1 MNHETYASGQF
12 AKKIDSAIEQAG
24 EIRDIIES
32 ISGRELDGNWFPYKP
47 LGSDG
52 SMDGVTVTGYEK
64 PFVHWTDRH
73 GNSGSSDIRKAEG
86 KLPWRID
93 WAARWGIHGITCEP
107 AGKDHGAAGGSFDTG
122 LPICKLLGSE
132 PPSKMVYEWI
142 QVKGAGPMSSS
153 SGNTVGPIEALSLV
167 PPEILRYLIAGSKMN
182 RHIDFNTGSALFQMA
197 DEYERLVATPPNP
210 DAGELTKRQRVAAIT
225 QSGSM
230 RLSQINR
237 GTDPVDSLAGVTF
250 RHLAMLAQ
258 IKTSDDDVWNSL
270 RNSGHLTDE
279 PNSALQNRLE
289 RMRNWI
295 GSIHFPEEA
304 KINIQKKIEDNTRAQ
319 LSPEQITFLQRLAV
333 ELSDSEWSDEAIGN
347 TIRTIS
353 SDCGVSGREAYIAL
367 YWAMLGRKHGPKAS
381 SLLLEIG
388 KDDAIKLLSS

>member
-1 MNHETYASGQF
+1 
-12 AKKIDSAIEQAG
+12 
-24 EIRDIIES
+24 
-32 ISGRELDGNWFPYKP
+32 
-47 LGSDG
+47 
-52 SMDGVTVTGYEK
+52 
-64 PFVHWTDRH
+64 
-73 GNSGSSDIRKAEG
+73 
-86 KLPWRID
+86 
-93 WAARWGIHGITCEP
+93 
-107 AGKDHGAAGGSFDTG
+107 
-122 LPICKLLGSE
+122 
-132 PPSKMVYEWI
+132 
-142 QVKGAGPMSSS
+142 
-153 SGNTVGPIEALSLV
+153 
-167 PPEILRYLIAGSKMN
+167 MN

>member
-1 MNHETYASGQF
+1 M
-12 AKKIDSAIEQAG
+12 ID
-24 EIRDIIES
+24 
-32 ISGRELDGNWFPYKP
+32 WFPYKP

-73 GNSGSSDIRKAEG
+73 GKSGSADIRKAEG

-153 SGNTVGPIEALSLV
+153 SGNTVGPIEALNLV

-197 DEYERLVATPPNP
+197 DEYERLVADPPNP
-210 DAGELTKRQRVAAIT
+210 DAEDLTKRQRVAAIT
-225 QSGSM
+225 QSGAM

-237 GTDPVDSLAGVTF
+237 GSDPVDSLAGVTF

-258 IKTSDDDVWNSL
+258 IKTSDNDVWNSL
-270 RNSGHLTDE
+270 RNSGHLSGE

-295 GSIHFPEEA
+295 GSIHFPEDA
-304 KINIQKKIEDNTRAQ
+304 RINIQEEIDENVRAQ
-319 LSPEQITFLQRLAV
+319 LSPKQIKFPQRLAV
-333 ELSDSEWSDEAIGN
+333 ELRDSEWSDEAIGN
-347 TIRTIS
+347 TIRMIS
-353 SDCGVSGREAYIAL
+353 PIRESVEEKPTL
-367 YWAMLGRKHGPKAS
+367 HC
-381 SLLLEIG
+381 IG
-388 KDDAIKLLSS
+388 LC

>member
-1 MNHETYASGQF
+1 MNHETYSSGQF
-12 AKKIDSAIEQAG
+12 AEKIDSAIEQAE
-24 EIRDIIES
+24 EIREIIET
-32 ISGRELDGNWFPYKP
+32 ISGRELDDNWFPYKP

-73 GNSGSSDIRKAEG
+73 GKSGSADIRKAEG

-153 SGNTVGPIEALSLV
+153 SGNTVGPIEALNLV

-197 DEYERLVATPPNP
+197 DEYERLVSDPPNP
-210 DAGELTKRQRVAAIT
+210 DNEDLTKRQRVAAIT
-225 QSGSM
+225 QSGAM
-230 RLSQINR
+230 RLSQIKR
-237 GTDPVDSLAGVTF
+237 GSDPVDSLAGVTF

-270 RNSGHLTDE
+270 RNSNHLSGK

-295 GSIHFPEEA
+295 GSIHFPEDA
-304 KINIQKKIEDNTRAQ
+304 RINIQKVIDENSRAQ
-319 LSPEQITFLQRLAV
+319 LSSEQLSFLEKLAV
-333 ELSDSEWSDEAIGN
+333 ELGDSEWSDEAIGN
-347 TIRTIS
+347 TIRMTS
-353 SDCGVSGREAYIAL
+353 ANSGVSGREAYIAL
-367 YWAMLGRKHGPKAS
+367 YWAMLGRSHGPKAS
-381 SLLLEIG
+381 ALIFEIG
-388 KDDAIKLLSS
+388 KSAAIELFGS